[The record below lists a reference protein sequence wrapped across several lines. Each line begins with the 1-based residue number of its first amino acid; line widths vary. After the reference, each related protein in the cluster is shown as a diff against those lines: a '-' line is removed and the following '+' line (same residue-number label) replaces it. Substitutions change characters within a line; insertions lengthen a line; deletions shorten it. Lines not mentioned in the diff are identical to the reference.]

1 MHATILIIDD
11 DKEFRATTANVLQQ
25 IGGFT
30 VEEVPDST
38 KALDVI
44 RHRKPDV
51 VLLDIM
57 MPKVDGL
64 SICKTVKES
73 ADLKH
78 IKVIVYTAKI
88 FEVDRKNA
96 LKLGADAYLQKVIQS
111 DKLIDTIRDVL
122 KK

>member
-1 MHATILIIDD
+1 MSATILIIDD

-38 KALDVI
+38 RALDVI
-44 RHRKPDV
+44 RQRKPDV

>member
-1 MHATILIIDD
+1 MSATILIIDD

-30 VEEVPDST
+30 VAEVQDST

-44 RHRKPDV
+44 RQRKPDV

-73 ADLKH
+73 VDLKH

-122 KK
+122 NK

>member
-1 MHATILIIDD
+1 MSATILIIDD

-44 RHRKPDV
+44 RKRKPDV